1 MTGTFHVM
9 TDLISAPSDG
19 GSPFGAPT
27 ADDLARRDSLRRMKA
42 LATSLLIIAALVFV
56 VAKINEENGTWVGYI
71 RAVAEAAMVGA
82 IADWFAVTALFR
94 HPLGLPIPH
103 TAIIPKRKD
112 DIGKSLGDFVESNFL
127 TADVIDQRLRGAEI
141 GRRAGEW
148 LADGAH
154 AQRAAGAMSDVLRGA
169 LEVLDDAEI
178 QRGLEQ
184 VVQSR
189 IDSVDAAPL
198 LGKVLD
204 ATIVGGHHQ
213 RLLDAVLVGV
223 ARFIR
228 EDRATLQKLTYQ
240 ASPRWVP
247 EGIDNRVLDKASAAV
262 LRLVDAISSSPN
274 HEARRAFDEQARALA
289 TRLHDDPAL
298 AAKGD
303 ELKAE
308 LLAHPEVR
316 SWIDSLWSEAK
327 RALLA
332 AGDDEHSELRRRVT
346 RSLRQ
351 FGERLAGDPELQAKV
366 DAWVSQAAA
375 HLVSNYRT
383 EVSDIISS
391 TVEKWD
397 ADATSNKIELQVGR
411 DLQFIRIN
419 GTVVG
424 GIAGF
429 VIHAVGQLL

>member
-9 TDLISAPSDG
+9 TDLISAPSDA
-19 GSPFGAPT
+19 GSSFGDPT
-27 ADDLARRDSLRRMKA
+27 ADDVERRGSLRRMKA
-42 LATSLLIIAALVFV
+42 LATSLLILAALVFV
-56 VAKINEENGTWVGYI
+56 VAKINEDNGTWVGYV

-127 TADVIDQRLRGAEI
+127 TTEVIDQRLRGAEI
-141 GRRAGEW
+141 GKRAGTW
-148 LADGAH
+148 LADDSH
-154 AQRAAGAMSDVLRGA
+154 ATRAAEALSDVLRGA
-169 LEVLDDAEI
+169 LEVLDDDEI
-178 QRGLEQ
+178 QRGIEQ

-189 IDSVDAAPL
+189 IDVVDAAPL
-198 LGKVLD
+198 LGKVLE
-204 ATIVGGHHQ
+204 ATVEGGHHQ
-213 RLLDAVLVGV
+213 RLLDAVLVGLGGFM
-223 ARFIR
+223 ADNRTAFQNRIYD
-228 EDRATLQKLTYQ
+228 E
-240 ASPRWVP
+240 SPWWVP
-247 EGIDNRVLDKASAAV
+247 EGIDDRVLDKIYT
-262 LRLVDAISSSPN
+262 AIGRFLTDIQSSPD
-274 HEARRAFDEQARALA
+274 HEVRRTVDQRARSFA
-289 TRLHDDPAL
+289 TRLHDDPSL
-298 AAKGD
+298 ATKGD

-316 SWIDSLWSEAK
+316 NWIDSLWSEAK

-346 RSLRQ
+346 QSLQQ
-351 FGERLAGDPELQAKV
+351 FGERLASEPELQAKV
-366 DAWVSQAAA
+366 DAWVSQAVA

-383 EVSDIISS
+383 EVSDVISS

-397 ADATSNKIELQVGR
+397 ADATSDKIELQVGR

-419 GTVVG
+419 GTLVG
-424 GIAGF
+424 GLAGF

>member
-1 MTGTFHVM
+1 M
-9 TDLISAPSDG
+9 TDLLSAPSDT
-19 GSPFGAPT
+19 GSPLGAAT
-27 ADDLARRDSLRRMKA
+27 ADDVERRSSLRRMKA
-42 LATSLLIIAALVFV
+42 LATSLLIIAAVIFV
-56 VAKINEENGTWVGYI
+56 IAKVNEDSGTWVGYV

-82 IADWFAVTALFR
+82 LADWFAVTALFR

-127 TADVIDQRLRGAEI
+127 TSEVIDQRLRGAEI
-141 GRRAGEW
+141 GKRAGVW
-148 LADGAH
+148 LADEAH
-154 AQRAAGAMSDVLRGA
+154 ATRAAGALSDVLRGV
-169 LEVLDDAEI
+169 LEVLDDDEI
-178 QRGLEQ
+178 QRGIEQ
-184 VVQSR
+184 IVQSR
-189 IDSVDAAPL
+189 IDAVDAAPL

-204 ATIVGGHHQ
+204 ATVEGGHHQ
-213 RLLDAVLVGV
+213 RLLDAVLVGLGG
-223 ARFIR
+223 FM
-228 EDRATLQKLTYQ
+228 EDNRSTFQNRIYEE
-240 ASPRWVP
+240 SPWWVP
-247 EGIDNRVLDKASAAV
+247 EGIDDRVLDKIYTAVGRFLTDIKASPDHEV
-262 LRLVDAISSSPN
+262 RRTVDQR
-274 HEARRAFDEQARALA
+274 ARGFA
-289 TRLHDDPAL
+289 TRLRDDPAL
-298 AAKGD
+298 AARGD

-332 AGDDEHSELRRRVT
+332 AGDDEHSELRLRVT
-346 RSLRQ
+346 HSLQQ
-351 FGERLAGDPELQAKV
+351 FGDRLASEPELQTKV
-366 DAWVSQAAA
+366 DAWVSQAVG
-375 HLVSNYRT
+375 HLVSNYRA

-397 ADATSNKIELQVGR
+397 ADATAEKIELQVGR